1 MAATRIDEQGFDACV
16 SGHDVVVVGFVD
28 DAASAGH
35 FARLAE
41 DARRQGVAF
50 AEVTASSRGLFDM
63 FGLTGTALAIFRQRV
78 VCYLEP
84 GLPEAAKLGQLLDRV
99 ATLDMSLVK
108 REIEE
113 ERAAR
118 DALAVRRV
126 CPTARRGDL
135 P

>member
-1 MAATRIDEQGFDACV
+1 T
-16 SGHDVVVVGFVD
+16 VVVGFVD
-28 DAASAGH
+28 DAVSAGH
-35 FARLAE
+35 FGRLAQ
-41 DARRQGVAF
+41 DAQPRPGVAF

-84 GLPEAAKLGQLLDRV
+84 GLPEAARLDQLLDRI
-99 ATLDMSLVK
+99 ATLDMAGVK